1 MTDVWSKPRECELC
15 GISGERLEAKAL
27 VEWLEALPGMTYAHV
42 DRCDDRAAC
51 RARVEAAVKAWPVRE
66 RAA

>member
-1 MTDVWSKPRECELC
+1 MTVWTQPTACELC

-27 VEWLEALPGMTYAHV
+27 VEWADALPGMTWEHIGA
-42 DRCDDRAAC
+42 CDDRAAC
-51 RARVEAAVKAWPVRE
+51 RDRVEAAGKAWPVRE